1 MTVMPLRLSGRNPSR
16 LERNIVTP
24 EGVLIPVRLASLD
37 QRLIAFTLDMVI
49 VLGCVIV
56 VVVLGALA
64 FIGQRSHIAWSLAL
78 LVSFFIRSFYF
89 AFLEIA
95 WRGKTIG
102 KRIVGLRVID
112 RRGGPLRPG
121 AIFARNL
128 MREVE
133 IFLPLSL
140 MAMGYG
146 SEDERWQLVAMLVW
160 IGVLALLPAFN
171 RERLRAGDMVAGTWV
186 IALPKVSLLADLA
199 AAPAVQAAATE
210 PLYRFTDKQLRVY
223 GVYELQVLEEVL
235 RDSGPHAADARR
247 AVAESI
253 SRKIRYEPHPGAP
266 LDARAFLT
274 AFYRAQRAR
283 LETELAFGRRRESK
297 SDGTPPRS

>member
-1 MTVMPLRLSGRNPSR
+1 MTVMPLPFPGRNPSR

-24 EGVLIPVRLASLD
+24 EGVLIPVRLATLD
-37 QRLIAFTLDMVI
+37 QRLIAFTIDIVI

-56 VVVLGALA
+56 VMLLGGLA
-64 FIGQRSHIAWSLAL
+64 FIGQRSYIAFSLAL
-78 LVSFFIRSFYF
+78 LASFFIRSFYF
-89 AFLEIA
+89 ALLEIA
-95 WRGKTIG
+95 WRGKTVG
-102 KRIVGLRVID
+102 KRVVGLRVID

-140 MAMGYG
+140 MLMGYG

-160 IGVLALLPAFN
+160 MGVLVLLPAFN

-186 IALPKVSLLADLA
+186 IAVPKMSLLADLTVEP
-199 AAPAVQAAATE
+199 APQAAAAE
-210 PLYRFTDKQLRVY
+210 SVYRFTDKQLRVY
-223 GVYELQVLEEVL
+223 GVYELQVLEHVL
-235 RDSGPHAADARR
+235 RDTGPQAADARR

-253 SRKIRYEPHPGAP
+253 SRKVGYEPPPGAP

-297 SDGTPPRS
+297 RDDAPRR

>member
-1 MTVMPLRLSGRNPSR
+1 MTVMPLPFPGRSPGR

-37 QRLIAFTLDMVI
+37 QRLIAFTIDIVI
-49 VLGCVIV
+49 VLGCVIIIV
-56 VVVLGALA
+56 LLGALA
-64 FIGQRSHIAWSLAL
+64 FIGQRSYVAWSLAL

-112 RRGGPLRPG
+112 RRGGPLRPN
-121 AIFARNL
+121 AIVARNL

-140 MAMGYG
+140 MLMGYG

-186 IALPKVSLLADLA
+186 IALPRMSLLADLTAGPA
-199 AAPAVQAAATE
+199 AHTVTAE
-210 PLYRFTDKQLRVY
+210 SLYRFTDKQLRVY

-253 SRKIRYEPHPGAP
+253 SRKVRYEPPPGAP

-297 SDGTPPRS
+297 SDDVSSR